1 MPQFKPNLVLIDA
14 GTNNCNNGG
23 TVPDAGTNVTAMI
36 NNVFKQSPG
45 ATVILT
51 TILVNSVAA
60 QDACRV
66 TVNAQ
71 VSLLSNSL
79 SYFRRP
85 PAVFG
90 LRNMYGWE
98 NMLLTLRLVREPGKY
113 YASGWRETGVS

>member
-1 MPQFKPNLVLIDA
+1 VPQFKPNLILIDA

-23 TVPDAGTNVTAMI
+23 KVPQAGANITKMI
-36 NNVFKQSPG
+36 NDMFGQSPG

-71 VSLLSNSL
+71 ASLL
-79 SYFRRP
+79 
-85 PAVFG
+85 
-90 LRNMYGWE
+90 
-98 NMLLTLRLVREPGKY
+98 
-113 YASGWRETGVS
+113 

>member
-23 TVPDAGTNVTAMI
+23 TVPDAGANITSMI
-36 NNVFKQSPG
+36 NNVFNQSPG

-60 QDACRV
+60 QDMCRV

-71 VSLLSNSL
+71 ASLQQLF
-79 SYFRRP
+79 YPF
-85 PAVFG
+85 A
-90 LRNMYGWE
+90 
-98 NMLLTLRLVREPGKY
+98 GKSSSDLEVY
-113 YASGWRETGVS
+113 LCQEIWC